1 MLFSPK
7 KRKGNRREVI
17 ILDYL
22 MLEIFKLLA
31 KAKKKKKMKEIT
43 KEDFDL
49 KLLKGL
55 CEDSISRIYGFILY
69 TRRHANVVNFLQN
82 PNYWNCLDDISGPN
96 WPIFSVRPLMPGC
109 MQFKGQG
116 PKGTIGMMI
125 PSWHEPNANRKVLD
139 FFGLQES
146 SDLPCFIGFIWDDSG
161 QLQQFEWKIDD
172 SSVDKVYES
181 LKKVVS
187 LVSDA
192 EASVSEELKSTELLW
207 ENVIDAIN
215 KEKSLTHMI
224 KVKLASSQAV
234 QLLGS
239 AASIASLVV

>member
-1 MLFSPK
+1 
-7 KRKGNRREVI
+7 
-17 ILDYL
+17 

-31 KAKKKKKMKEIT
+31 KAKKKREMKEMT

-55 CEDSISRIYGFILY
+55 CEESVSRIYGFILY

-96 WPIFSVRPLMPGC
+96 WPIFSVRPLMPGS

-116 PKGTIGMMI
+116 PKGTIGMI
-125 PSWHEPNANRKVLD
+125 ISSWHEPNANRMLLD
-139 FFGLQES
+139 FFGLKES
-146 SDLPCFIGFIWDDSG
+146 SDLPCFIGFIWDDRG
-161 QLQQFEWKIDD
+161 QLQQFEWEIDE

-181 LKKVVS
+181 LKNVVS

-192 EASVSEELKSTELLW
+192 EARVSEELKSTEVLW
-207 ENVIDAIN
+207 ENVIAAIN
-215 KEKSLTHMI
+215 KENSLAHRI
-224 KVKLASSQAV
+224 KVSIATSQAV

-239 AASIASLVV
+239 AASVAALL

>member
-1 MLFSPK
+1 
-7 KRKGNRREVI
+7 
-17 ILDYL
+17 
-22 MLEIFKLLA
+22 
-31 KAKKKKKMKEIT
+31 MKEIT

-239 AASIASLVV
+239 AASIASLVG

>member
-1 MLFSPK
+1 
-7 KRKGNRREVI
+7 
-17 ILDYL
+17 

-31 KAKKKKKMKEIT
+31 KAKKKREMKEMT

-55 CEDSISRIYGFILY
+55 CEESVSRIYGFILY

-96 WPIFSVRPLMPGC
+96 WPIFSVRPLMPGS

-125 PSWHEPNANRKVLD
+125 STWHEPNANRILLD
-139 FFGLQES
+139 FFGLKES
-146 SDLPCFIGFIWDDSG
+146 SDLPCFIGFIWDDRG
-161 QLQQFEWKIDD
+161 QLQQFEWKIDE
-172 SSVDKVYES
+172 SSVDNVYES
-181 LKKVVS
+181 LKNVVS

-192 EASVSEELKSTELLW
+192 EASISEELKSTELLW
-207 ENVIDAIN
+207 ENVIAAIN
-215 KEKSLTHMI
+215 KENSLAHRI
-224 KVKLASSQAV
+224 KVSIATSQAV

-239 AASIASLVV
+239 AASVAALL

>member
-239 AASIASLVV
+239 AASIASFVV